1 MPATYVESLTN
12 PRDSLPNVYTNVTAR
27 EQDFVSVFN
36 MNWDALRKIL
46 GIMRPIRKAPGTK
59 LVSYKASVALESGNV
74 DPGEVIPY
82 SKATVAQAAMEDL
95 TIEKYAKATPIE
107 DVEKYGAEVAIEK
120 TDEAFRNELTAQV
133 LTRFYTFLN
142 TGALTGIETTW
153 QMALAMARG
162 AVIDK
167 FNKMRKSVSNVV
179 GFANVLDA
187 YKYLG
192 GANITVQTAFGISY
206 VENFMGY
213 STLFLLSDPD
223 IAEGTVVAL
232 PVENIDLYYIDPG
245 DSDFAKLGLVYTTMG
260 ETNLIGYHAQGAYH
274 TAVGETYALMG
285 MKLWAEYLDGI
296 AVVKVEASG
305 SIGSIAST
313 STAAY
318 AAGETGDA
326 TVTVPTTHSVSGGKF
341 WFKATETNAPSAP
354 TYLSQFDTTGWVQV
368 ENGDVVH
375 TTNGYKYRI
384 VETNGFGQAV
394 ATANGNVT
402 AKT

>member
-1 MPATYVESLTN
+1 MPASNLESLTQ

-36 MNWDALRKIL
+36 LNWDALQKIL

-82 SKATVAQAAMEDL
+82 SKATVEKAAMEDL

-167 FNKMRKSVSNVV
+167 FNKMRKTATEVV

-187 YKYLG
+187 YSYI
-192 GANITVQTAFGISY
+192 GAAGITVQTRFGLSY
-206 VENFMGY
+206 VEDFMGY
-213 STLFLLSDPD
+213 STLILLSEPD
-223 IAEGTVVAL
+223 IARGTVVAL

-305 SIGSIAST
+305 SLGSVT
-313 STAAY
+313 GFSTAAY
-318 AAGETGDA
+318 SAGSTGDSQL
-326 TVTVPTTHSVSGGKF
+326 TVPDPTVSGGKYY
-341 WFKATETNAPSAP
+341 FKAQASTAPAAP
-354 TYLSQFDTTGWVQV
+354 TYLSQFDTTGWTEVVDDQV
-368 ENGDVVH
+368 VA
-375 TTNGYKYRI
+375 TTNNHKYRV
-384 VETNGFGQAV
+384 VEVNGFGQAI
-394 ATANGNVT
+394 ASADGTVT

>member
-1 MPATYVESLTN
+1 MPASNIESLTQ

-36 MNWDALRKIL
+36 LNWDALRKIL

-107 DVEKYGAEVAIEK
+107 EVEKYGAEVAIEK

-142 TGALTGIETTW
+142 TGALTGIESTW

-167 FNKMRKSVSNVV
+167 FNKMRKTVTEVV

-187 YKYLG
+187 YSYI
-192 GANITVQTAFGISY
+192 GAAGITVQTRFGMSY
-206 VENFMGY
+206 VEDFMGY
-213 STLFLLSDPD
+213 STLILLSEPD
-223 IAEGTVVAL
+223 IARGTVVAL

-245 DSDFAKLGLVYTTMG
+245 DSNFAKLGLVYTTMG

-305 SIGSIAST
+305 SLGSVSGF

-318 AAGETGDA
+318 TAGSTGDS
-326 TVTVPTTHSVSGGKF
+326 TLTVPDPTVSGGKYY
-341 WFKATETNAPSAP
+341 FKAQASTAPAAP
-354 TYLSQFDTTGWVQV
+354 TYLAQFDTTGWTEVVDNQV
-368 ENGDVVH
+368 VA
-375 TTNGYKYRI
+375 TTNGHKYRV
-384 VETNGFGQAV
+384 VEVNGFGQAI
-394 ATANGNVT
+394 ASGTGDVT

>member
-36 MNWDALRKIL
+36 LNWDALRKIL

-82 SKATVAQAAMEDL
+82 SKATVVQAAMEDL

-142 TGALTGIETTW
+142 TGALTGIVTTW

-167 FNKMRKSVSNVV
+167 FNKMRKSVTNVI

-192 GANITVQTAFGISY
+192 GASITVQTAFGISY

-305 SIGSIAST
+305 SLGSIANT

-326 TVTVPTTHSVSGGKF
+326 TVTVPTTHSVSGGKYY
-341 WFKATETNAPSAP
+341 FKATETTAPSAP
-354 TYLSQFDTTGWVQV
+354 TYLEQFDTTGWVAV

-384 VETNGFGQAV
+384 VEVNGFGQAV
-394 ATANGNVT
+394 ASANGNVT